1 MQNVLFYGLEWKA
14 HAKGEQEIAEK
25 EIEKKEEYVQG
36 ELLQKRSH
44 QTRGQHPA
52 LHLHLESAMSERR
65 VVTPH
70 AAGPFQ

>member
-1 MQNVLFYGLEWKA
+1 MQNVLFCGLEWKA
-14 HAKGEQEIAEK
+14 HSKGEQEIAEK

-52 LHLHLESAMSERR
+52 LHLESAMAERR

-70 AAGPFQ
+70 AA